1 MAHSRVRRAGG
12 RELTLAL
19 DAGAGTAGGA
29 ISGELSGPVGTAT
42 VSLVRVERSPSGRF
56 EFAVSSCPVDLGS
69 GRSRFEVDIP
79 GALPPAVVGR
89 RCRLDYVVRADCAP
103 SRWTR
108 RRAVAPVAL
117 TACERPVHEDS
128 GRLDRVIPS
137 NTARRFHLDLVD
149 AVLEGGGHL
158 SGRVHWNAE
167 APAGGFA
174 VTVAC
179 EESWCTNFRLR
190 SRRSPLLWEAEQ
202 LWAETCTA
210 TADADRRWSP
220 FRVEIPTTAPQA
232 VEGRVIAW
240 RYTVEAVSA
249 VRRAF
254 AGRAV
259 VTPLRF
265 EV

>member
-56 EFAVSSCPVDLGS
+56 EFAVSSCPVDLGG

-79 GALPPAVVGR
+79 GALPPAAVGR

-128 GRLDRVIPS
+128 GDSTVSSPPIR
-137 NTARRFHLDLVD
+137 H
-149 AVLEGGGHL
+149 
-158 SGRVHWNAE
+158 
-167 APAGGFA
+167 AGSTSTSSMRCSRAAATSAG
-174 VTVAC
+174 V
-179 EESWCTNFRLR
+179 CTGTPKLLR
-190 SRRSPLLWEAEQ
+190 ADSR
-202 LWAETCTA
+202 
-210 TADADRRWSP
+210 
-220 FRVEIPTTAPQA
+220 
-232 VEGRVIAW
+232 
-240 RYTVEAVSA
+240 
-249 VRRAF
+249 
-254 AGRAV
+254 
-259 VTPLRF
+259 
-265 EV
+265 